1 MCRLW
6 KTLGNLVLDEM
17 SSSSPYPQ
25 GLAVYVKEE
34 AERLYETEVVDDTK
48 GTASFKHNKTYILF
62 ARAGS
67 LSSSSCPTQNRPPTF
82 YVIFVFVLFCGF
94 FVLICLLVFIFM
106 LHSFWEREKLWILDG
121 SRGREAIRGV
131 GAEERVWSKYTVWKK
146 NKN

>member
-1 MCRLW
+1 
-6 KTLGNLVLDEM
+6 M
-17 SSSSPYPQ
+17 SLSKSFTQ
-25 GLAVYVKEE
+25 GSEIYVKEE

-106 LHSFWEREKLWILDG
+106 LHSF
-121 SRGREAIRGV
+121 
-131 GAEERVWSKYTVWKK
+131 
-146 NKN
+146 